1 MDELRITNLKSLA
14 EDTPVEVENITKNT
28 CFQVAHNL
36 TQRDIETVFAGG
48 TLNLIRQ
55 NQK

>member
-14 EDTPVEVENITKNT
+14 EDTPIEVENITKNT

-36 TQRDIETVFAGG
+36 TQRDIETVLAGG